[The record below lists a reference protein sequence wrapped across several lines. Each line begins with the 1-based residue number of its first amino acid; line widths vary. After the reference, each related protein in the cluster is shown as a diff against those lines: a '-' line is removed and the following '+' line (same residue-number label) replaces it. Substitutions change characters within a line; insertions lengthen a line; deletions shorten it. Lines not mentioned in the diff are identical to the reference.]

1 MTERKELEQGRPE
14 ALYDEQLQR
23 KKQEK
28 SIEEQEPATPDRR
41 PTSRRKK
48 AGAPVRERPPS

>member
-1 MTERKELEQGRPE
+1 MIERKELEQGRPE

-28 SIEEQEPATPDRR
+28 AIEGEAPPTTSRR
-41 PTSRRKK
+41 TGSRRKK
-48 AGAPVRERPPS
+48 AGAPVKERPPS

>member
-1 MTERKELEQGRPE
+1 MIERKELEQGRPE

-28 SIEEQEPATPDRR
+28 RIEEEQPPTPNRR
-41 PTSRRKK
+41 PAAKRKK
-48 AGAPVRERPPS
+48 AGDPVKERPPS

>member
-1 MTERKELEQGRPE
+1 MIERKELEQGRPE

-28 SIEEQEPATPDRR
+28 AIEEESPLKPSRR
-41 PTSRRKK
+41 PAARRKK
-48 AGAPVRERPPS
+48 AGAPATERPPS